1 MNKFA
6 EIKSLLKGEEVI
18 EHYLGTPYKRT
29 NKGIWY
35 KSPFR
40 QEKTASFYVSEKG
53 IHDFGSSEHYD
64 IISFVVKY
72 FNTDNLQALKILC
85 NDFGLSLFEE
95 QESKESIK
103 QQKQKREEEKR
114 KKEKIEKW
122 YNSQMQKICDEIQE
136 NEKIIKILKKTS
148 YFETLKIL
156 YEREVKLE
164 IEFEKMQNAKNKE
177 KLYEEISL
185 WKENQEKKKN
195 N

>member
-6 EIKSLLKGEEVI
+6 EIKTLLKGEEVI
-18 EHYLGTPYKRT
+18 ERYLGAPYKRASR
-29 NKGIWY
+29 GMWY

-85 NDFGLSLFEE
+85 NDFGLSLFDE

-103 QQKQKREEEKR
+103 QLKQKREEEKR
-114 KKEKIEKW
+114 RKLKIEKW
-122 YNSQMQKICDEIQE
+122 YNNKMQKLCNEIQK
-136 NEKIIKILKKTS
+136 NERLIKIFENTS
-148 YFETLKIL
+148 YFEILKIL
-156 YEREVKLE
+156 YDEQVKLE
-164 IEFEKMQNAKNKE
+164 IEFEIMQNTKDKE
-177 KLYEEISL
+177 KLY
-185 WKENQEKKKN
+185 KGD
-195 N
+195 